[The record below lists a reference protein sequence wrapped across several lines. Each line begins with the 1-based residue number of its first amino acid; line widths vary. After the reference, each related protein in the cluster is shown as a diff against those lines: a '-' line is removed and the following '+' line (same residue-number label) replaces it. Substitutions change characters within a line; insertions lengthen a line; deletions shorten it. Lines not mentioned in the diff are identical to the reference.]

1 MQISTFIII
10 LCLID
15 VNLCLPL
22 NKLLNGQHK
31 ICTNNYADG
40 QVSIRST
47 VRQLLGIP
55 KHHFLSKQ
63 INKWIIPT
71 EYTGFKIMKR
81 HSLKNGMANIYSDIT
96 LNYCQEGEL
105 IWSKAINNF
114 ESSAKTSLLWSEPI
128 CTYYDDEDSTTYN
141 NEGSNYNNTAKWNK
155 ISDWV
160 LEKTKIKTKIKVEK
174 MTLKEKALRNPDN
187 LRCYKAARNKKYAL
201 QNLTIF
207 LPNQFIG
214 GIFKCD
220 IAQNQTLLNSFLD
233 DNLNWIKNDNL
244 TSDVLSN
251 LCTVTNSKP
260 LLPLIGDK
268 FESYWSEYNGLKK
281 DHNKFHVSIV
291 KTLPFLYTPH
301 ILDSTLQSSANS
313 TNKKD
318 LAIKDSD
325 SVEWTHTL
333 RYRLLDK
340 LRTKSKD
347 KTSHNWYSEL
357 SVSEN
362 YTVEQKEMK
371 RLEKTTNMM
380 LRKLQKIT
388 DSEYFKQKNIIEEMN
403 VDDNIND
410 KSISTKKVFKHLP
423 KKIMFSALTFEE
435 KLTDILAEKI
445 LSKNVKDLIQEND
458 KLQFKNEYFNYDA
471 L

>member
-15 VNLCLPL
+15 FNLCLPL

-128 CTYYDDEDSTTYN
+128 CTYHDDEDSTTYN
-141 NEGSNYNNTAKWNK
+141 NEASNYNKTGKWNK

-233 DNLNWIKNDNL
+233 DNLNWIKKDNL

-301 ILDSTLQSSANS
+301 ILDSTSQSSANS

-325 SVEWTHTL
+325 SVEWTYTL

-347 KTSHNWYSEL
+347 KTLHSWYNEL
-357 SVSEN
+357 SVNEN
-362 YTVEQKEMK
+362 YSVELKEMK
-371 RLEKTTNMM
+371 KLEKATNMM
-380 LRKLQKIT
+380 LKKLQKIT

-403 VDDNIND
+403 VDDNISD
-410 KSISTKKVFKHLP
+410 KSISAKKVFKHLP

-435 KLTDILAEKI
+435 KLTDILAEKL
-445 LSKNVKDLIQEND
+445 LSNNVKDLIQEND